1 MGRLNGC
8 VALITGACGGLGRA
22 LGRGFAR
29 EGASLFLTDLDE
41 AGLARSVE
49 ELRAQGVQAHALAA
63 DLRNGASISKLA
75 QTALETFPY
84 VNVLVNNAGVS
95 ETKTIWDLTEADWDL
110 MLSVNVKGPFLLLQA
125 LARHMVSKGGG
136 SIINIASVAGR
147 GGRPTLLHYAA
158 SKAAMI
164 SVTRSAA
171 LALAPGHVRVNA
183 IAPGMMDTEMLHGLQ
198 KQWKEIGGNQSV
210 PAASN
215 IPIGRVAQPE
225 DLVGTAVF
233 LASEES
239 AYMTGQTLNV
249 CGGLVLS

>member
-8 VALITGACGGLGRA
+8 VAMITGACGGLGRA

-41 AGLARSVE
+41 AGLAGTVE
-49 ELRAQGVQAHALAA
+49 ELRSQGVNAHAMAA

-75 QTALETFPY
+75 QTALETFPG

-95 ETKTIWDLTEADWDL
+95 ETKTIWDLTEADWDR

-125 LARHMVSKGGG
+125 LARHMVSNGGG

-147 GGRPTLLHYAA
+147 GGRPMLLHYAA

-164 SVTRSAA
+164 SITRSAA
-171 LALAPGHVRVNA
+171 LALAPHHVRVNA
-183 IAPGMMDTEMLHGLQ
+183 IAPGMMDTQMLHGLQ
-198 KQWKEIGGNQSV
+198 QQWKEIAGNQSV
-210 PAASN
+210 PTASA

-225 DLVGTAVF
+225 DLVGTAIF

>member
-8 VALITGACGGLGRA
+8 VAMITGACGGLGRA

-41 AGLARSVE
+41 AGLAGTVE
-49 ELRAQGVQAHALAA
+49 ELRSQGVNAHAMAA

-75 QTALETFPY
+75 ETALGAFPG

-95 ETKTIWDLTEADWDL
+95 ETKTIWDLTEADWDR

-125 LARHMVSKGGG
+125 LARHMVSNGGG

-147 GGRPTLLHYAA
+147 RGRPMLLHYAA

-164 SVTRSAA
+164 SITRSAA
-171 LALAPGHVRVNA
+171 LALAPHHVRVNA
-183 IAPGMMDTEMLHGLQ
+183 IAPGMMDTQMLHGLQ
-198 KQWKEIGGNQSV
+198 QQWKEIAGNQSV
-210 PAASN
+210 PTASA

-225 DLVGTAVF
+225 DLVGTAIF